1 MKKENRKL
9 CLIAAAVLL
18 AAFVLWTVLV
28 CTVDVQPIGPRSSSV
43 GLAAVNG
50 AFHRLTGVH
59 LPLYHA
65 TDWLSLIPVAVGA
78 AFAVLGLLQWIR
90 RRCILKVDR
99 SILALGGFYLAVMAA
114 YIFFEYNA
122 VNYRPVLLDGYLE
135 VSYPSSTTLLVL
147 CVMPTAA
154 LQLHDRIRSPRLC
167 RWVTGVIAAYTGLMV
182 TGRLLSGVHW
192 LSDIIGGV
200 LLSAG
205 LVLLYAAAADHGR
218 R

>member
-9 CLIAAAVLL
+9 CLIAAAVML
-18 AAFVLWTVLV
+18 AAFALWTALV
-28 CTVDVQPIGPRSSSV
+28 CTVDVQPVGPRDSRV
-43 GLAAVNG
+43 GLATING

-59 LPLYHA
+59 LLLYYA

-78 AFAVLGLLQWIR
+78 AFAALGLLQWIR

-99 SILALGGFYLAVMAA
+99 SILVLGGFYLAVIAA
-114 YIFFEYNA
+114 YVFFEYNA

-154 LQLHDRIRSPRLC
+154 LQLRDRIRDLRL
-167 RWVTGVIAAYTGLMV
+167 RRRVTGIVAVYTGLMGM
-182 TGRLLSGVHW
+182 GRLLSGVHW

-205 LVLLYAAAADHGR
+205 LVLLYAALAGHGR
-218 R
+218 L